1 MSLIIDSGNKSD
13 NKLVINGKSINNK
26 SFFTTCIEWNTSFE
40 KILPNEGC
48 FSVIIPEN
56 NKLYKIT
63 TTLFSSRPSL
73 CLENN
78 IITKK
83 NHIFNYK
90 EFNIPSQVWLC
101 VYGSIEG
108 MI

>member
-13 NKLVINGKSINNK
+13 NKLVISGKSINNK
-26 SFFTTCIEWNTSFE
+26 SFFTTYIEWNTSFE
-40 KILPNEGC
+40 KISPNEGC

-83 NHIFNYK
+83 IIYLITKNLIFHLKYGFVYTGQLK
-90 EFNIPSQVWLC
+90 E
-101 VYGSIEG
+101 
-108 MI
+108 